1 MALSGLASLPDP
13 GAEPS
18 PRSDWASEL
27 DLADAGLLT
36 RVLRINLLVNRLLE
50 RITTAAGVAPADYLV
65 LGVLRQSPRHRRSP
79 TRICELLGRSTGGMS
94 LTIDRLE
101 AAGWLTRSPDPDDR
115 RRVIVALSPAG
126 LTISTQINQALHQ
139 WEDGLGL
146 EPCQRAAAIG
156 MADDLLGLFESGP
169 AKGGRS

>member
-1 MALSGLASLPDP
+1 MASSDLASPPEGPADP
-13 GAEPS
+13 A

-27 DLADAGLLT
+27 DLADAGLVA
-36 RVLRINLLVNRLLE
+36 RMLRLNLLVSRLLE
-50 RITTAAGVAPADYLV
+50 RITSSVGVAAADYLV
-65 LGVLRQSPRHRRSP
+65 LGILRQSPRHRSSP

-126 LTISTQINQALHQ
+126 LTISAHINQALHR
-139 WEDGLGL
+139 WEDGLDL
-146 EPCQRAAAIG
+146 EPRRRAAAID
-156 MADDLLGLFESGP
+156 MADDLLGLFESAPVTGQ
-169 AKGGRS
+169 S

>member
-1 MALSGLASLPDP
+1 MASSGLASPPEGAADP
-13 GAEPS
+13 A

-27 DLADAGLLT
+27 DLADPGLMA
-36 RVLRINLLVNRLLE
+36 RVLRLNLLVSRLLE
-50 RITTAAGVAPADYLV
+50 RITSSVGVAPADYLV
-65 LGVLRQSPRHRRSP
+65 LGVLRQSPRHRSSP

-126 LTISTQINQALHQ
+126 LTISTQINQALHR
-139 WEDGLGL
+139 WEDGLDL
-146 EPCQRAAAIG
+146 EPCRRTAAID
-156 MADDLLGLFESGP
+156 MADDLLGLFESSPVNGP
-169 AKGGRS
+169 S